1 MNDRQALVNVLKNI
15 KGKCDT
21 QIALLGTRVFV
32 QTFSFEKANTDRWS
46 ELADGYQSMLDE
58 LNSDESEDIF
68 IPVADF
74 DVDEVL

>member
-32 QTFSFEKANTDRWS
+32 QTFSFEKAKSHCLELRQTIT
-46 ELADGYQSMLDE
+46 LADL
-58 LNSDESEDIF
+58 LNKE
-68 IPVADF
+68 
-74 DVDEVL
+74 